1 MPQIKSFINQHAF
14 IACFFVML
22 KQYEYWTK
30 DGKKWTSWFKTLSNE
45 KHEYQFYDRRISS
58 RLKNEYKDEESL
70 CDGC

>member
-1 MPQIKSFINQHAF
+1 
-14 IACFFVML
+14 ML